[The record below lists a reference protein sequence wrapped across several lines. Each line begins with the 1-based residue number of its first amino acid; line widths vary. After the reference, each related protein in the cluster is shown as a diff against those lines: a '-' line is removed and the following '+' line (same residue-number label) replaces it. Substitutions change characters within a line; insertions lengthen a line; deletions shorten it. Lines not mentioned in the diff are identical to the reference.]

1 MTFPREVGQVP
12 IYYNHFSTGRP
23 AKDEDAK
30 NYVSAYIDLK
40 NSPKFP
46 FGYGLSYTKFNYS
59 GLKLSSVKIK
69 SNETIKVSFQL
80 SNVGK
85 VAGEEVV
92 QLYLKD
98 KFGSV
103 VRPVLE
109 LKDFQKVK
117 LNAGESKTIEF
128 TIDKEKLSFYNDK
141 LEWTAEPGDFEV
153 MIGASSADIKLRSD
167 FELVQ

>member
-1 MTFPREVGQVP
+1 M
-12 IYYNHFSTGRP
+12 
-23 AKDEDAK
+23 K
-30 NYVSAYIDLK
+30 N
-40 NSPKFP
+40 
-46 FGYGLSYTKFNYS
+46 
-59 GLKLSSVKIK
+59 
-69 SNETIKVSFQL
+69 NETIKVSFQL

-109 LKDFQKVK
+109 LRDFQKVK

-128 TIDKEKLSFYNDK
+128 TIDKEKLSFYNNK
-141 LEWTAEPGDFEV
+141 LEWTAEQGDFEV
-153 MIGASSADIKLRSD
+153 MIGASSADLKLKAD
-167 FELVQ
+167 FELL